1 MTVFQ
6 QIILCYWFD
15 SNALPFVFGLLLFFV
30 KVVRAA
36 NDNFA
41 SMFYNATHSI
51 EAFFWI
57 GFAVT
62 VASLLSA
69 YYLMLIHEAVVEAT
83 NANKEKEKNEK
94 ERVPLNAANNDDLE
108 KDEGS

>member
-1 MTVFQ
+1 M
-6 QIILCYWFD
+6 
-15 SNALPFVFGLLLFFV
+15 FGLLLFFV

-41 SMFYNATHSI
+41 PMFFNATHSI
-51 EAFFWI
+51 VAFFWI

-83 NANKEKEKNEK
+83 NANKDKEKIDK
-94 ERVPLNAANNDDLE
+94 ERQPLTGTSQDQSSSDN
-108 KDEGS
+108 SVV